1 MKAEQ
6 MKQEIENKYMI
17 VKKEKTMRIKL
28 SKKIEKQKIFLI
40 QSIEKHELQKLAE
53 FLAQHIEKH
62 HSLNKPP
69 QISDF
74 ILKELKNF
82 TNNKY
87 VSSEYSILVSFK
99 QGCGC
104 VYKESFPLEIGGYY
118 DENNTFYSKDSL
130 EDSQDYIS
138 DMI

>member
-1 MKAEQ
+1 

-17 VKKEKTMRIKL
+17 VKKEKIMGIKL
-28 SKKIEKQKIFLI
+28 MKKIEKQKIFLI
-40 QSIEKHELQKLAE
+40 ESIEKYQLQKLAE

-62 HSLNKPP
+62 HYLNKPP
-69 QISDF
+69 QVSDF

-82 TNNKY
+82 ANNEY
-87 VSSEYSILVSFK
+87 VSSEYSIVVSFK

-104 VYKESFPLEIGGYY
+104 VHKESFPLEIGGYY
-118 DENNTFYSKDSL
+118 DEYNTFHPKDSL